1 MVSLQRKSEYCYVVM
16 LIFHNVFPKNA
27 VSNKNKCFVEVAA
40 QCLCNNFSIVLIIS
54 YVEGK
59 LVTDVHT

>member
-1 MVSLQRKSEYCYVVM
+1 M
-16 LIFHNVFPKNA
+16 LILHYVLHKNA
-27 VSNKNKCFVEVAA
+27 VINKNKRFVEVAA

-59 LVTDVHT
+59 LVSDVHT